1 MTVPPFE
8 RLRLGT
14 ARAAQAMRWLMR
26 GGATHESVA
35 TYLHDVSGENVDR
48 SLVSHWCGGKR
59 DAPLEAWLAGL
70 EHVNRPDLVLD
81 ALAGEHGCVVVR
93 APVATPGAR
102 PAPSRR
108 ALLISALAG
117 EVSRLTAEATD
128 PDSAGGAD
136 LTAAELAV
144 IADVERQLARVLA
157 TPHHPQPAESAR

>member
-1 MTVPPFE
+1 MTVPAFE

-14 ARAAQAMRWLMR
+14 TRARTAMRWLLR
-26 GGATHESVA
+26 GGGTHESLA
-35 TYLHDVSGENVDR
+35 AYLRDVSGESVDR

-70 EHVNRPDLVLD
+70 EHVDRPDLVLD
-81 ALAGEHGCVVVR
+81 ALAAEHGCVVVR
-93 APVATPGAR
+93 APAATPGAR

-128 PDSAGGAD
+128 PDSAGGAE
-136 LTAAELAV
+136 LTADELAV

-157 TPHHPQPAESAR
+157 TPPHHQPAEVR